1 MKTWLFVLVVV
12 ACPSMALTTPLRP
25 SVPQSPWTWSRDF
38 ATVPLPSSSFNF
50 GIAVMD
56 AGQGPE
62 LFVGGDFWGATG
74 YADWVV
80 RWSPAT
86 GWRGLGPPYLND
98 WVNDIAVYDDGTG
111 PALFAGGAFNDLN
124 RVHMARWKPGVG
136 WSRMPD
142 PGYPLTSGCQVNGGW
157 VEVLAVHDDGS
168 GPGLYAGGRFGAAAC
183 FSGNVA
189 SNKIIRY
196 DGTGFHSLA
205 GGVDDGLVDTLCSF
219 DDGSGPALYVSG
231 PFTSIGGVPFHGLA
245 RWRSGAWSG
254 VGNTQLDP
262 GYQAAG
268 LVVFDDGSGPRLHA
282 TIRTGGAWV
291 LSKWDGTSWTA
302 LYRYPG
308 NPNGAVSPIL
318 AFDDGR
324 GPGLY
329 CVVNFANGPSK
340 GLARW
345 NGHSLTGLG
354 QGLSLTSGSGGWI
367 YDMIVYDAGRGPE
380 LHMCGHFTRA
390 GGGIASRGVASW
402 HSALGPIDLICP
414 GDQTFVACPCANGAP
429 QHGCANSFDPTG
441 GLLTT
446 TGATP
451 NDSLTFTAVSLPPN
465 AAALLFQGDAFISN
479 RITVPPYG
487 LPHFGEGLRCAGG
500 NLRRLFTKTAV
511 SGVITAPELSDP
523 SIRARVSAF
532 GDLLAPGSQRFY
544 QLWYRDMAPGF
555 CGSAAEFNTTNGVR
569 VVW

>member
-12 ACPSMALTTPLRP
+12 ACPRIASTTPLRQL
-25 SVPQSPWTWSRDF
+25 VPQSPWTWSRDF
-38 ATVPLPSSSFNF
+38 VNVPLPSSSFNF

-62 LFVGGDFWGATG
+62 LFVAGDFHGATE
-74 YADWVV
+74 YNEWVL

-142 PGYPLTSGCQVNGGW
+142 PGYPLASGCQVNGGW
-157 VEVLAVHDDGS
+157 VEVLAVHDDGT

-183 FSGNVA
+183 FSGNVG

-205 GGVDDGLVDTLCSF
+205 GGVDNGLVDTLCSF
-219 DDGSGPALYVSG
+219 DDGTGPALYVGGS
-231 PFTSIGGVPFHGLA
+231 FTSIAGVPFHGIA
-245 RWRSGAWSG
+245 RWQGGVWSG
-254 VGNTQLDP
+254 VGNSQIDP
-262 GYQAAG
+262 GHG
-268 LVVFDDGSGPRLHA
+268 VGNLVGFDDGSGPALYA
-282 TIRTGGAWV
+282 NLSIGGAGAFAR
-291 LSKWDGTSWTA
+291 WDGATWTT
-302 LYRYPG
+302 LPMPSG
-308 NPNGAVSPIL
+308 GASAEYV
-318 AFDDGR
+318 FDDGR

-329 CVVNFANGPSK
+329 CRTGGNPSQ
-340 GLARW
+340 GVARW
-345 NGHSLTGLG
+345 DATGWSGLG
-354 QGLSLTSGSGGWI
+354 QGLFLASSGSSGSV
-367 YDMIVYDAGRGPE
+367 YDMIAYDAGRGPE
-380 LHMCGHFTRA
+380 LHICGRFTRA

-402 HSALGPIDLICP
+402 HSAPGPIDLICP

-511 SGVITAPELSDP
+511 SGVITAPDPGDP